1 MHNCKTT
8 RERLTE
14 QLLDGRDPR
23 MSLAADLRE
32 CAECREEFRALKE
45 TLALTTRLI
54 ETATPPDNYWPGYH
68 ARLKEKLDAAQQPRV
83 EPRPRIEPGR
93 QYPGF
98 FSSSI
103 RIPVPVAFAVAAV
116 VVLAFILA
124 IRVPAN
130 APAEPTIVHVPVEV
144 RVPVI
149 QEKTVER
156 VVYRE
161 RRSKPAKPA
170 PVTPP
175 SDPTLASLEGF
186 KPTEQVKL
194 TVIKGGYRK

>member
-1 MHNCKTT
+1 
-8 RERLTE
+8 
-14 QLLDGRDPR
+14 
-23 MSLAADLRE
+23 
-32 CAECREEFRALKE
+32 
-45 TLALTTRLI
+45 
-54 ETATPPDNYWPGYH
+54 
-68 ARLKEKLDAAQQPRV
+68 ARLKEKLYAAQQPRT
-83 EPRPRIEPGR
+83 ERRIDRRIEPRR

-98 FSSSI
+98 LSSSI
-103 RIPVPVAFAVAAV
+103 RVPVPAAFAIAAV
-116 VVLAFILA
+116 VVLAFILV
-124 IRVPAN
+124 RVPAS
-130 APAEPTIVHVPVEV
+130 APAVEPTVVHVPVEV

-170 PVTPP
+170 PVITP
-175 SDPTLASLEGF
+175 SDSTLASLEGF